1 MQLCFHCIT
10 GTTNPTHS
18 TCHYDASQKDHV
30 EARVAAATPR
40 RRRPA
45 PSARIH
51 RCRCRISTICNSRRP
66 RRRTIRNSIT
76 RPSSTC
82 APRSPMCPLSR
93 WRRWS
98 MRRHEGTMRSPTN
111 RRTPLDHTWN
121 RKRIIGQTKLW
132 DEKNAI
138 LKEMITHACRFAC
151 DLQHTCMIILHTSP
165 MRMVK
170 RSLCDATVD
179 DKKNTQYIHNR

>member
-138 LKEMITHACRFAC
+138 FIRDDHTRMPLCMRSSTYMHDNITHLPHAHGQTLSMRCYCRW
-151 DLQHTCMIILHTSP
+151 QKEHTIYT
-165 MRMVK
+165 
-170 RSLCDATVD
+170 
-179 DKKNTQYIHNR
+179 